1 MDVQPLHELVADGD
15 ALVSGLWGIEEGEE
29 GETGVQLSVMFCV
42 ELERFSAGRIA
53 LRGYVERCDMRRID
67 S

>member
-15 ALVSGLWGIEEGEE
+15 ALVAGLWGIEEGEE
-29 GETGVQLSVMFCV
+29 GDTGVQLAVMFCV

-53 LRGYVERCDMRRID
+53 LGGTLSVATCGE
-67 S
+67 